1 MRLHLR
7 SWTCCLC
14 LISILYFSA
23 AGCSPQGMIGGT
35 VGGVTLSTLLGARSP
50 THEIQQVYYLGV
62 FDPREQVPPSIYRLT
77 VHGQSSFMSATKFAS
92 GWVPAAMADSLD
104 SHIQFNQKSEKLEF
118 SSGDNKIEKLQTG
131 RRLVLFGPEGFRE
144 APKDHRLVIV
154 MGSSPEAYFQ
164 AVDEALGVMAG
175 LIKESTR
182 TPQAED
188 RLIIEEIMKIGDE
201 QKSLTITRNEI
212 QKDLK

>member
-1 MRLHLR
+1 MYARLGKL
-7 SWTCCLC
+7 TGCLC
-14 LISILYFSA
+14 LISGLA
-23 AGCSPQGMIGGT
+23 LLTAGCSPEGMITGT
-35 VGGVTLSTLLGARSP
+35 VGGVTFSTLLGARSP

-104 SHIQFNQKSEKLEF
+104 SHIQFNEKSDKLEF
-118 SSGDNKIEKLQTG
+118 SSGDNKIEKLKTG

-144 APKDHRLVIV
+144 APKDHRLVVV
-154 MGSSPEAYFQ
+154 MGSNPEAYFQ
-164 AVDEALGVMAG
+164 AIDEALGVMAG
-175 LIKESTR
+175 LIKERTR
-182 TPQAED
+182 TPLEENQA
-188 RLIIEEIMKIGDE
+188 IIDEIMKIGDE

>member
-1 MRLHLR
+1 MNVEIQKRAGSFSPILAL
-7 SWTCCLC
+7 WF
-14 LISILYFSA
+14 LIS
-23 AGCSPQGMIGGT
+23 GCSPEGMIAGT
-35 VGGVTLSTLLGARSP
+35 VGGVTFSTLLGARSP
-50 THEIQQVYYLGV
+50 THEIQQVYYIGV

-104 SHIQFNQKSEKLEF
+104 SHIQFNEKSDKLEF
-118 SSGDNKIEKLQTG
+118 SSGDNKIEKLKTG

-144 APKDHRLVIV
+144 APKDHRLVVV
-154 MGSSPEAYFQ
+154 MGSNPEAYFQ
-164 AVDEALGVMAG
+164 AIDEALGVMAG
-175 LIKESTR
+175 LIKERTR
-182 TPQAED
+182 TPLEENQA
-188 RLIIEEIMKIGDE
+188 IIDEIMKIGDE